1 MEICSCSVF
10 FMFLENIAWND
21 LKAFQFSG
29 VFVRESIFTVSA
41 KIPGK
46 PGKSMST

>member
-1 MEICSCSVF
+1 MVICSCSVF
-10 FMFLENIAWND
+10 FMFLENIVWND
-21 LKAFQFSG
+21 LKAVQFSG
-29 VFVRESIFTVSA
+29 VFVRESFFTVST